1 MKRLPQNL
9 KKVTKEK
16 FIEEFQKEELEEEL
30 AVEETHKVVSWDD
43 SSQKSKSEHKIT
55 RW

>member
-1 MKRLPQNL
+1 MKRLPKNL

-16 FIEEFQKEELEEEL
+16 FIEEFQKEEVEEL
-30 AVEETHKVVSWDD
+30 EVEDIHKVVSWDN
-43 SSQKSKSEHKIT
+43 SSQKSKSKHKIT